1 MISVIIN
8 NNIQAAAG
16 IYNRTWSNGGKNS
29 ARECARPRAGD
40 EVVLSGNAKTFSTA
54 LGKLRAGADSDG
66 VRMDRVEKFTALIE
80 SGCYHIDSQ
89 KLAESIMNYKF

>member
-1 MISVIIN
+1 MIIN
-8 NNIQAAAG
+8 NNVQAAAG

-29 ARECARPRAGD
+29 AREYHRPRAGD

-54 LGKLRAGADSDG
+54 LGKLQAGAGFDG
-66 VRMDRVEKFTALIE
+66 VRMDRVERFTALIE

>member
-8 NNIQAAAG
+8 NNVQAAAG

-29 ARECARPRAGD
+29 AREYSRPRAGD

-54 LGKLRAGADSDG
+54 LGKLRAGAGSDG